1 MDVTL
6 IAETGRTTGSRP
18 STRLRAEDKVPAVVY
33 GLDREPVSVVVDRKE
48 LRRALNTE
56 AGINALITL
65 DVDGHEDLTIVKD
78 LQRHGVRRSIEHVDF
93 LRVDRNQT
101 ITVEVPIV
109 LIGEAK
115 EVDNAQGVVEQLL
128 HGLTVS
134 ARPGSIPAQF
144 EADITDLVI
153 GGAVRVG
160 DLTLPAGVTTEVDAD
175 EQIALGSGTRA
186 EAEPTEA
193 EAEAGEGDEGE
204 AAEGGA
210 SGADD
215 SGE

>member
-93 LRVDRNQT
+93 LRVDRNQS
-101 ITVEVPIV
+101 ITVDVPIV

-128 HGLTVS
+128 HALTVS
-134 ARPGSIPAQF
+134 ARPGSIPSQL
-144 EADITDLVI
+144 EADISELVI

-160 DLTLPAGVTTEVDAD
+160 DLTLPEGVTTEIDAD

-186 EAEPTEA
+186 EAEPVAA
-193 EAEAGEGDEGE
+193 EVEAGEGEAGATEG
-204 AAEGGA
+204 AAD
-210 SGADD
+210 SDD
-215 SGE
+215 AGE